1 MRHDK
6 LLSEMVAEINPT
18 TNAST
23 EESTSGI
30 TVNDL
35 NAMADR
41 LSQTMDKKI
50 YEAIEKAYKGKT
62 SHAKHDAIVDA
73 AAAAEPETVENEE
86 DNNQED

>member
-1 MRHDK
+1 MRHDN

-23 EESTSGI
+23 GDTGSGI

-50 YEAIEKAYKGKT
+50 QEALDKASAKAEMPGKV
-62 SHAKHDAIVDA
+62 AKVA
-73 AAAAEPETVENEE
+73 AAAAEPENKENEE

>member
-6 LLSEMVAEINPT
+6 LLSEMVEEIEPT
-18 TNAST
+18 TQTST
-23 EESTSGI
+23 GEATTGI

-50 YEAIEKAYKGKT
+50 QDAIEKASAKAAMPGKI
-62 SHAKHDAIVDA
+62 SKVA
-73 AAAAEPETVENEE
+73 AAAAEVETEEKEE
-86 DNNQED
+86 DNQED

>member
-6 LLSEMVAEINPT
+6 LLSEMVEEINPSTGAKAGDET
-18 TNAST
+18 T
-23 EESTSGI
+23 GI

-50 YEAIEKAYKGKT
+50 QEAIDKASAKAEMPGKV
-62 SHAKHDAIVDA
+62 AKVA
-73 AAAAEPETVENEE
+73 AAAAEPETVENKE

>member
-6 LLSEMVAEINPT
+6 LLSEMVEEISPT
-18 TNAST
+18 TT
-23 EESTSGI
+23 ESTGDNVTGI

-50 YEAIEKAYKGKT
+50 QDAIEKASAKATMPGKN
-62 SHAKHDAIVDA
+62 SKVA
-73 AAAAEPETVENEE
+73 AAAAEPETDENEE
-86 DNNQED
+86 DINQED

>member
-6 LLSEMVAEINPT
+6 LLSEMVEEIEPT
-18 TNAST
+18 TT
-23 EESTSGI
+23 ESTGEATTGI

-50 YEAIEKAYKGKT
+50 QDAIEKA
-62 SHAKHDAIVDA
+62 SAAKAMPSKISKVA
-73 AAAAEPETVENEE
+73 AAAAEPETEENEE

>member
-6 LLSEMVAEINPT
+6 LLSEMVEEISPT
-18 TNAST
+18 TKAST
-23 EESTSGI
+23 GETTSGI

-50 YEAIEKAYKGKT
+50 QEAIEKASAKAEMPGKV
-62 SHAKHDAIVDA
+62 AKVA
-73 AAAAEPETVENEE
+73 AAAAEPENKENEE

>member
-6 LLSEMVAEINPT
+6 LLSEMVEEIEPT
-18 TNAST
+18 TTAST
-23 EESTSGI
+23 GDTTNGI

-62 SHAKHDAIVDA
+62 THAKHEAIVEA
-73 AAAAEPETVENEE
+73 AAAAEEKENEE

>member
-6 LLSEMVAEINPT
+6 LLSEMVEEISPT

-23 EESTSGI
+23 GETTSGI

-50 YEAIEKAYKGKT
+50 QEAIEKASAKAEMPGKV
-62 SHAKHDAIVDA
+62 AKVA
-73 AAAAEPETVENEE
+73 AAAAEPENKENEE

>member
-6 LLSEMVAEINPT
+6 LLSEMVEEISPT

-23 EESTSGI
+23 GETTSSI

-50 YEAIEKAYKGKT
+50 QEAIEKASAKAEMPGKV
-62 SHAKHDAIVDA
+62 AKVA
-73 AAAAEPETVENEE
+73 AAAAEPENKENEE

>member
-6 LLSEMVAEINPT
+6 LLSEMVEEISPT
-18 TNAST
+18 TNET
-23 EESTSGI
+23 TGDNTPGI

-50 YEAIEKAYKGKT
+50 QEAIEKASAKAEMPGKV
-62 SHAKHDAIVDA
+62 AKVA
-73 AAAAEPETVENEE
+73 AAAAEPENKENEE

>member
-18 TNAST
+18 TNASIG
-23 EESTSGI
+23 ESTSGI

-50 YEAIEKAYKGKT
+50 QEALDKASAKAEMPGKN
-62 SHAKHDAIVDA
+62 SKVA
-73 AAAAEPETVENEE
+73 AAAAEPATEENEE

>member
-6 LLSEMVAEINPT
+6 LLSEMVEEISPT

-23 EESTSGI
+23 GETASGI

-50 YEAIEKAYKGKT
+50 QEAIEKASAKAEMPGKV
-62 SHAKHDAIVDA
+62 AKVA
-73 AAAAEPETVENEE
+73 AAAAEPENKENEE